1 MNSAEKT
8 LLREIVADY
17 TETVICLSVEGATTE
32 ELLKE
37 MTGFYNL
44 LVGALTA
51 SKRDGMICAT
61 STTLN

>member
-1 MNSAEKT
+1 MNSAEKM
-8 LLREIVADY
+8 LLREVVADY
-17 TETVICLSVEGATTE
+17 TETVVCLSVEGATTE

>member
-1 MNSAEKT
+1 MNSVEKR
-8 LLREIVADY
+8 LLRNLVADY
-17 TETVICLSVEGATTE
+17 SENLLISAIDGASQEDILKQMTE
-32 ELLKE
+32 
-37 MTGFYNL
+37 FYTL

>member
-1 MNSAEKT
+1 MNNEEKM
-8 LLREIVADY
+8 LLREIIADY
-17 TETVICLSVEGATTE
+17 TETVVCLSVEGATKKK
-32 ELLKE
+32 LLKE

-51 SKRDGMICAT
+51 SKRDGMICAM

>member
-17 TETVICLSVEGATTE
+17 TETVICHSIEGATTE

-51 SKRDGMICAT
+51 SKRDGIISAM